1 MRQILHI
8 FKKDVRRFRYEIFVI
23 LAMTALFA
31 FLGAHSQPAVTQYSQ
46 GVDELNVLYHL
57 FLPLGWW
64 YLIAAVIHEEALP
77 GHQQFW
83 LTRPYAR
90 TSLLGA
96 KLLFIAAFV
105 NLPVL
110 LADCVII
117 SAQGFPASGY
127 LPNLLCRQILFS
139 ALWLLPFAAL
149 ATVTNK
155 LRQFFTALL
164 TIAVLCFILLYAFGM
179 GILFYWGRAAWIANS
194 LFILILGIAALVIL
208 PLQYA
213 KRRTAVARG
222 IAICAGVL
230 ALIVPALL
238 PPAAVYGF
246 QLALSKSPTEQSPV
260 HIAFDGTRERTR
272 TWMTDTVRGA
282 AEIDVPL
289 EVTGIPKE
297 ADLISDYVGVTM
309 ESADGRSW
317 RDVGRT
323 MLYRT
328 KGLYWLKVHVRDAVF
343 EQQKNNPVTL
353 RIVAH
358 LTLLGNRRSSRL
370 EAQAK
375 AAAVP
380 GLGLCSALVTR
391 QRDWS
396 MICRSPFRD
405 SSLFALGPFL
415 ANESSDDTLS
425 LPQGGSY
432 SPYLAESGISPLVA
446 TFQGSITV
454 TDPSLKAVNIS
465 TEAALGHF
473 RCDFVIHDIHL
484 AGYLVQ

>member
-1 MRQILHI
+1 MRQVLHI
-8 FKKDVRRFRYEIFVI
+8 FKKDVRCFRYEILVI

-31 FLGAHSQPAVTQYSQ
+31 FLGAHSQPAVTQYSR

-96 KLLFIAAFV
+96 KLLFIVAFV
-105 NLPVL
+105 NLPVP

-117 SAQGFPASGY
+117 STQGFPASSY

-139 ALWLLPFAAL
+139 GLWLLPLVAL

-164 TIAVLCFILLYAFGM
+164 TTAVLYFILLYAFGM
-179 GILFYWGRAAWIANS
+179 GTLFYWGRAAWIANS
-194 LFILILGIAALVIL
+194 LFILILGTAALVIL

-213 KRRTAVARG
+213 KRRTTLGWG
-222 IAICAGVL
+222 IAICAVVL
-230 ALIVPALL
+230 AMIVPALL

-246 QLALSKSPTEQSPV
+246 QLALSKSPTEQSSV
-260 HIAFDGTRERTR
+260 HIVLDGTRERTR
-272 TWMTDTVRGA
+272 TSMTDTVRGA

-289 EVTGIPKE
+289 EVTGVPKGAE
-297 ADLISDYVGVTM
+297 LLSDYVGVTM
-309 ESADGRSW
+309 ESADGHRW
-317 RDVGRT
+317 QDVGRT

-343 EQQKNNPVTL
+343 EQQKNNPVML
-353 RIVAH
+353 RTITY
-358 LTLLGNRRSSRL
+358 LTLLGDRKSSRL

-375 AAAVP
+375 SATVP

-396 MICRSPFRD
+396 IICRSPFRD
-405 SSLFALGPFL
+405 SSLFALDSFL
-415 ANESSDDTLS
+415 GSESSDDTLS

-446 TFQGSITV
+446 TFQGSMTV

-473 RCDFVIHDIHL
+473 RCDFEIHDIHL
-484 AGYLVQ
+484 ADYLVQ